1 MTDTQPQIPAGTA
14 ADGQNPTMRI
24 LGQYIKDL
32 SFENPGAPA
41 SLTSGSAQ
49 PAIQVSVDVG
59 GRRLT
64 DNEYETE
71 LKITVNAKRD
81 DVTTFL
87 VELAYAGI
95 VQTQNVTN
103 EMLQPLLLMEVP
115 RLLFP
120 FARRVVADVTRD
132 GGFPPL
138 MLEPIDFTQLYRQ
151 QMAKQQEAAGASE
164 NGGGAEVPPTN

>member
-1 MTDTQPQIPAGTA
+1 MAENETLNPAGVG
-14 ADGQNPTMRI
+14 ADGQNNPTMRI

-41 SLTSGSAQ
+41 SLSTNNAQ

-59 GRRLT
+59 GRRLS

-71 LKITVNAKRD
+71 LKITVDAKRGE
-81 DVTTFL
+81 VTAFL
-87 VELAYAGI
+87 VELSYGGI
-95 VQTQNVTN
+95 VQVQNVTN
-103 EMLQPLLLMEVP
+103 DMLQPLLLMEVP

-151 QMAKQQEAAGASE
+151 QMAKQQGQAGAEPQASPAAP
-164 NGGGAEVPPTN
+164 N

>member
-1 MTDTQPQIPAGTA
+1 MAENETLNPAGVGA
-14 ADGQNPTMRI
+14 EGQNGPSMRI

-41 SLTSGSAQ
+41 SLSTNNAQ

-59 GRRLT
+59 GRRLS
-64 DNEYETE
+64 DNEFETE
-71 LKITVNAKRD
+71 LKITVDAKRG
-81 DVTTFL
+81 DVTAFL
-87 VELAYAGI
+87 VELAYGGI
-95 VQTQNVTN
+95 VQVQNVTDD
-103 EMLQPLLLMEVP
+103 MLQPLLLMEVP

-151 QMAKQQEAAGASE
+151 QMAKQQEA
-164 NGGGAEVPPTN
+164 GGAAANPAPQATN